1 MVALA
6 RYGSTAAV
14 DASSM
19 ELSFTTIQ
27 KVFHLPQYEE
37 PKATGRTCQTGNSSS
52 TVANVEKPLAIYSD
66 VPRLPS

>member
-19 ELSFTTIQ
+19 ELSITTIQ

-37 PKATGRTCQTGNSSS
+37 PKATGALVRQATAARRQL
-52 TVANVEKPLAIYSD
+52 NVEKPLAIYSD